1 LSQIAT
7 VATTRE
13 SNVPSISSF
22 LRKLSS
28 PLEIKV
34 EEDSTA
40 TISTLEKS
48 LLKQLVKASY
58 VSSKDTSSLASASL
72 RARQEGRLIIVELEE
87 APEGP
92 MAAALSAAN
101 RDTDTGNKPINK
113 QQTCLIL
120 ISVYSYFLFPA
131 ASPGWTA
138 CSLLAPTDNI
148 SAVISGGMKAARSR
162 DAGAMIGGDEPLA
175 LAAYWKS
182 SATALSHA
190 AFLMQ
195 VSSHGAARFRVVL
208 LKLE

>member
-87 APEGP
+87 TPEGP

-101 RDTDTGNKPINK
+101 RDTGNKPINK
-113 QQTCLIL
+113 QLLNWIL
-120 ISVYSYFLFPA
+120 INVSHFYIR
-131 ASPGWTA
+131 
-138 CSLLAPTDNI
+138 LLI
-148 SAVISGGMKAARSR
+148 FS
-162 DAGAMIGGDEPLA
+162 
-175 LAAYWKS
+175 
-182 SATALSHA
+182 
-190 AFLMQ
+190 
-195 VSSHGAARFRVVL
+195 VSSGVSWLDRMFPPCPHRQHL
-208 LKLE
+208 CCH